1 MDDADLHPNARAVV
15 AAAAQRG
22 LHIEPVGYPEGTRT
36 AEDAARAIGCQVGQ
50 IVKSLVFAVGPSDA
64 QQLVLAL
71 VSGANQL
78 DERKL
83 GRASGGDG
91 RARRVDAEVVRA
103 ATGFP
108 IGGVPP
114 LGLASALP
122 VYVDPDLLGHDQV
135 WAAAGTPRHVF
146 GVEPE
151 ALVAATEGTVV
162 DLRR

>member
-1 MDDADLHPNARAVV
+1 MDAELHPNAQAVV
-15 AAAAQRG
+15 AAAAARG

-36 AEDAARAIGCQVGQ
+36 ADDAARAIGCEVGQ
-50 IVKSLVFAVGPSDA
+50 IVKSLVFGVGPPGEHE
-64 QQLVLAL
+64 LVLAL

-83 GRASGGDG
+83 GRAVGGDG
-91 RARRVDAEVVRA
+91 RAHRVDAEVVRA

-114 LGLASALP
+114 LGLVSRLP
-122 VYVDPDLLGHDQV
+122 VFVDPDLLDYEQV

-146 GVEPE
+146 GVEPQ
-151 ALVAATEGTVV
+151 ALVAATDGTVV